1 MLACSDEDQIVSSAA
16 YILFY
21 ARRGIDF
28 GSIDYER
35 IKSKTVFVES
45 SSGATKETH
54 LRGSQEMLVEVDM
67 PK

>member
-1 MLACSDEDQIVSSAA
+1 MSSAA

-28 GSIDYER
+28 GNLDYER
-35 IKSKTVFVES
+35 IKNKTVFVES

-54 LRGSQEMLVEVDM
+54 LRGSQEMFVELDIPV
-67 PK
+67 